1 MQTQSRI
8 LEDMARVAAGAMGV
22 AQGMRQEAE
31 QRIKEQFERLL
42 GSMDLVTRE
51 EFEAVRAMAEKAREE
66 QEVMAERLA
75 KLEAAAVA
83 TPAKAGAAKT
93 RKPRKAQAS
102 PAREGAKKD

>member
-31 QRIKEQFERLL
+31 LRIKEQFERLL
-42 GSMDLVTRE
+42 GAMDLVTRE
-51 EFEAVRAMAEKAREE
+51 EFEAVKAMAAKAREE

-75 KLEAAAVA
+75 KLEVAGRAPPAAK
-83 TPAKAGAAKT
+83 PAKA
-93 RKPRKAQAS
+93 RKPRKPRATPAQEA
-102 PAREGAKKD
+102 AKKG